1 MPLRN
6 LERHIIVSSRY
17 LTVLAVFGSLAGSV
31 LMFFL
36 GLHNIYR
43 AFAGGIRISLEEDES
58 FGAQAVIS
66 VIEALDRFLI
76 AIVLLYFAYGVYTLF
91 LHPEETEEDLALP
104 EWLKVRQIGQ
114 LKQVVAEVIIVILLV
129 LFLRLALQA
138 FHSATTTLE
147 PLQIATLMV
156 LPVSVLFLALAL
168 WFVQLHPKPDA
179 GERPA
184 RDSGGADAP
193 GETGG
198 DGASSPGAQTDGDR
212 AAIGDEDGGQRPAR

>member
-1 MPLRN
+1 MKLRD
-6 LERHIIVSSRY
+6 LERNIVVSSRY
-17 LTVLAVFGSLAGSV
+17 LTVFAVFGSLAGSV

-36 GLHNIYR
+36 GLFNIYL
-43 AFAGGIRISLEEDES
+43 AFAGGLRISLDEDES

-104 EWLKVRQIGQ
+104 EWLKIRQIGQ

-138 FHSATTTLE
+138 FHSETTTLE
-147 PLQIATLMV
+147 ALQIATLMV
-156 LPVSVLFLALAL
+156 LPVSVLLLALAL
-168 WFVQLHPKPDA
+168 RFVQLHPKPDV
-179 GERPA
+179 E
-184 RDSGGADAP
+184 
-193 GETGG
+193 
-198 DGASSPGAQTDGDR
+198 DR
-212 AAIGDEDGGQRPAR
+212 AGQKAGKKDASRE

>member
-1 MPLRN
+1 MKLRD
-6 LERHIIVSSRY
+6 LERNIVVSSRY
-17 LTVLAVFGSLAGSV
+17 LTVFAVFGSLAGSV

-36 GLHNIYR
+36 GLFNIYL
-43 AFAGGIRISLEEDES
+43 AFAGGLRISLDEDES

-104 EWLKVRQIGQ
+104 EWLKIRQIGQ

-138 FHSATTTLE
+138 FHSETTTLE
-147 PLQIATLMV
+147 ALQIATLMV
-156 LPVSVLFLALAL
+156 LPVSVLLLALAL
-168 WFVQLHPKPDA
+168 RFVQLHPKPDV
-179 GERPA
+179 E
-184 RDSGGADAP
+184 
-193 GETGG
+193 
-198 DGASSPGAQTDGDR
+198 DR
-212 AAIGDEDGGQRPAR
+212 ADQKAGKKDASRE

>member
-1 MPLRN
+1 MKLRD
-6 LERHIIVSSRY
+6 LERNIVVSSRY
-17 LTVLAVFGSLAGSV
+17 LTVFAVFGSLAGSV

-36 GLHNIYR
+36 GLFNIYL
-43 AFAGGIRISLEEDES
+43 AFAGGLRISLDEDES

-104 EWLKVRQIGQ
+104 EWLKIRQIGQ

-138 FHSATTTLE
+138 FHSETTTLE
-147 PLQIATLMV
+147 ALQIATLMV
-156 LPVSVLFLALAL
+156 LPVSVLLLALAL
-168 WFVQLHPKPDA
+168 RFVQLHPKPDV
-179 GERPA
+179 E
-184 RDSGGADAP
+184 
-193 GETGG
+193 
-198 DGASSPGAQTDGDR
+198 DR
-212 AAIGDEDGGQRPAR
+212 AGQKAGKKDASPE